1 MQNFGK
7 IKNAFNELLAEG
19 LITDNIQSKELFKNY
34 IKSIKENEIIKT
46 QFLVISNIENKVE
59 SDRDK
64 AIQFVK
70 ENIDLFSKFNNKKII
85 EANTNLS
92 Q

>member
-19 LITDNIQSKELFKNY
+19 LSSKNPESKLLFKKY
-34 IKSIKENEIIKT
+34 IKAIKENEILKT

-59 SDRDK
+59 TNREK
-64 AIQFVK
+64 ATEFVK
-70 ENIDLFSKFNNKKII
+70 ENLALFSKFN
-85 EANTNLS
+85 
-92 Q
+92 